1 MSRPITN
8 FSRPLDRGHITGY
21 TVYIVHKQ
29 NGWFPMNIIIS
40 NANDKPIYEQI
51 TTQVKN
57 AILSGELHPGEGLPS
72 IRALA
77 KDLRVSVITTKR
89 AYDELEKAGY
99 LYTVP
104 GKGCYVAEKNTE
116 LVKEAYLT
124 QIEDHLSQVLTLAA
138 GCGLTVDD
146 LADMLRLLA
155 EDQ

>member
-1 MSRPITN
+1 M
-8 FSRPLDRGHITGY
+8 
-21 TVYIVHKQ
+21 
-29 NGWFPMNIIIS
+29 
-40 NANDKPIYEQI
+40 
-51 TTQVKN
+51 
-57 AILSGELHPGEGLPS
+57 
-72 IRALA
+72 
-77 KDLRVSVITTKR
+77 SVITTKR